1 MTNPKEVIKKLIE
14 ISFDDPSYGTVL
26 KLEDIKQFIISSQI
40 ATLTSQLEAI
50 PEDEYNPEPYK
61 YYAQPLQAPS
71 HTETARVARN
81 QERQRQRQQLQLAIK
96 EWELLN

>member
-50 PEDEYNPEPYK
+50 PEDEEIPTHSDSDIECYK
-61 YYAQPLQAPS
+61 
-71 HTETARVARN
+71 EGIN
-81 QERQRQRQQLQLAIK
+81 QERQRQRQDLQLAIK
-96 EWELLN
+96 EWNELK